1 MGTRT
6 GASIL
11 GKLWA
16 SPSTA
21 AGLLVGLIG
30 WLALR
35 GPRPRIANNAI
46 EFYRNPF
53 VGILTP
59 AVTLGNVI
67 IYAGSSPS
75 KRTQEHERQHTYQ
88 AEVLGPA
95 YIPLHVAFQLV
106 ALAYSFCDRS
116 RTYRGL
122 NDRVHSPANLLET
135 GPSSDTPRPWCW

>member
-6 GASIL
+6 GANIL

-16 SPSTA
+16 SPTTA
-21 AGLLVGLIG
+21 VGLLVGLIG
-30 WLALR
+30 WL
-35 GPRPRIANNAI
+35 PRPGSRLRVANNAI
-46 EFYRNPF
+46 EFHGNRL

-67 IYAGSSPS
+67 IYADSNPS
-75 KRTQEHERQHTYQ
+75 LETREHERQHTYQ

-95 YIPLHVAFQLV
+95 YIPLHVVFQIV
-106 ALAYSFCDRS
+106 ALAYSFWDRS
-116 RTYRGL
+116 RSYRGL

-135 GPSSDTPRPWCW
+135 GPGSDVPRPWWW

>member
-1 MGTRT
+1 MTNL
-6 GASIL
+6 L

-21 AGLLVGLIG
+21 VGLLVGLIG
-30 WLALR
+30 WLVLR
-35 GPRPRIANNAI
+35 GARPRMANNAV

-67 IYAGSSPS
+67 IYAESTPS
-75 KRTQEHERQHTYQ
+75 ACTREHERQHTYQ

-95 YIPLHVAFQLV
+95 YIPLHIILQIAAF
-106 ALAYSFCDRS
+106 AYSFYDRS
-116 RTYRGL
+116 RAYRGL

-135 GPSSDTPRPWCW
+135 GPGSVPPRPWWW

>member
-6 GASIL
+6 GTHVL

-16 SPSTA
+16 SPTTA
-21 AGLLVGLIG
+21 VGLLVGLVG

-35 GPRPRIANNAI
+35 GPRPRVANNAI
-46 EFYRNPF
+46 EFFRNPL
-53 VGILTP
+53 VGLLTP

-67 IYAGSSPS
+67 IYAESNPS
-75 KRTQEHERQHTYQ
+75 EETQEHERQHTYQ

-95 YIPLHVAFQLV
+95 YIPLHIAFQLV
-106 ALAYSFCDRS
+106 ALAYSFRDRS
-116 RTYRGL
+116 RKYRGL

-135 GPSSDTPRPWCW
+135 GPGSDTPRPWWW

>member
-1 MGTRT
+1 MKNL
-6 GASIL
+6 L

-21 AGLLVGLIG
+21 VGLLVGLIG
-30 WLALR
+30 WIVLR
-35 GPRPRIANNAI
+35 GGRPRMANNAV
-46 EFYRNPF
+46 EFFRNPL

-67 IYAGSSPS
+67 LYADSNPS
-75 KRTQEHERQHTYQ
+75 VETREHERQHTYQ

-95 YIPLHVAFQLV
+95 YIPLHIAFQIVAFV
-106 ALAYSFCDRS
+106 YSFCDRS
-116 RTYRGL
+116 WFYRGL

-135 GPSSDTPRPWCW
+135 GPGSVPPRPWWW